1 MSKWIFTCVF
11 LLGLSLFSPAVFGQ
25 TASFKKTC
33 KKYFKITGSE
43 ENFKSVLK
51 NMIKMYKESETM
63 SIVPAEV
70 WDEMEKDMIK
80 EMDDL
85 YDKIAIIYDKH
96 FTEDDLKAIITFYES
111 PIGKKMVKEMP
122 EIMQESMDV
131 GRIWGEEIGRKIGE
145 KLEKK
150 GYKQL

>member
-1 MSKWIFTCVF
+1 
-11 LLGLSLFSPAVFGQ
+11 
-25 TASFKKTC
+25 
-33 KKYFKITGSE
+33 
-43 ENFKSVLK
+43 
-51 NMIKMYKESETM
+51 MIKMYKESESM

-70 WDEMEKDMIK
+70 WDDMEKDMIK

-85 YDKIAIIYDKH
+85 YEKVAVIYDKH
-96 FTEDDLKAIITFYES
+96 FTEDDLKAIIAFYES
-111 PIGKKMVKEMP
+111 PIGKKMVKETP
-122 EIMQESMDV
+122 EIIRESMDV

>member
-85 YDKIAIIYDKH
+85 YDKIAVIYDKH
-96 FTEDDLKAIITFYES
+96 FTEDDLKAIIAFYES